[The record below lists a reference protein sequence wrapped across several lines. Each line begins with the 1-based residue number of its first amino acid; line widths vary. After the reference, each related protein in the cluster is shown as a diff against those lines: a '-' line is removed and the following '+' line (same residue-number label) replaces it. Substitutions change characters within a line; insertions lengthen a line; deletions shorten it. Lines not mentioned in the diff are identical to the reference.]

1 LLSTYNG
8 GEFLAD
14 QIRSLS
20 AQSYPATFITIRDD
34 GSTDGTYQ
42 KVCEHVAGSANVK
55 VIRGENLGAAASF
68 LDLLASAGSEC
79 EYFAFADQ
87 DDIWMASK
95 LENAVSQMTQ
105 TDSAEPTMY
114 CSRQEYVDERLKHLG
129 FSRIPRQIGFGNA
142 LVENIATGCTVVLNQ
157 EARRIIVE
165 RQPSRLLM
173 HDWWCYLVVS
183 AFGKVIYDERPSVKY
198 RLHGQNAI
206 GAPTHAGQKLLR
218 GAIRF
223 LNYRKDATTITDQA
237 LEFKHCFGDLLNEQN
252 SSILEKFLGVRSNIW
267 SRMTYSTQMGVWRQ
281 SRFDNL
287 ILRTMILIGRV

>member
-1 LLSTYNG
+1 
-8 GEFLAD
+8 
-14 QIRSLS
+14 
-20 AQSYPATFITIRDD
+20 
-34 GSTDGTYQ
+34 
-42 KVCEHVAGSANVK
+42 
-55 VIRGENLGAAASF
+55 
-68 LDLLASAGSEC
+68 
-79 EYFAFADQ
+79 
-87 DDIWMASK
+87 
-95 LENAVSQMTQ
+95 
-105 TDSAEPTMY
+105 
-114 CSRQEYVDERLKHLG
+114 
-129 FSRIPRQIGFGNA
+129 
-142 LVENIATGCTVVLNQ
+142 
-157 EARRIIVE
+157 VE